1 MRTRASGEPLCAT
14 PWSSQTPLLV
24 AIRYVVELA
33 RDRRDRIGVGDGELD
48 RREAGIGDAGHV
60 AHGGVDLPGAAGEQR
75 VRERLADPALGARDD
90 RDGPCDLH
98 EWPPSRRIWMTCSVS
113 CFTQLRPATIAAC

>member
-1 MRTRASGEPLCAT
+1 MRTRASGEPLCST

-33 RDRRDRIGVGDGELD
+33 RDRRDRI
-48 RREAGIGDAGHV
+48 GIGDAGHV

-113 CFTQLRPATIAAC
+113 CFTKL